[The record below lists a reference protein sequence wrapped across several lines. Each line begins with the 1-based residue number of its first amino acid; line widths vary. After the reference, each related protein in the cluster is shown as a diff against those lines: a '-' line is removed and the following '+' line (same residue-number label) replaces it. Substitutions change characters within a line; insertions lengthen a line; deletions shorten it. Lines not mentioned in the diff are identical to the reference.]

1 MRVLVTGGAGFIGS
15 HLVEKLVL
23 KEHEVIVIDDLSNGH
38 IDYLNPIIHN
48 NNLTFIK
55 GSILETEL
63 LESIVPNVDVVYHLA
78 SVLGVKNTV
87 ENPLKV
93 IDGNIN
99 GTRKILQLAND
110 HQVKVVF
117 ASTSE
122 IYGKNTQLPFKEDSD
137 RVLGPPQ
144 THRWCYATAK
154 ALNEHICY
162 AYAKQGLT
170 VTVVRYFNTF
180 GPRQTASQYGG
191 VIPKFITAALTNQP
205 ITVYGD
211 GSQTRSFLFVK
222 DTVEATYRCM
232 YLEGKSE
239 TMNIGSTETLS
250 IMELAQKI
258 KAFTQSNSEI
268 VCIPY
273 EKVYEDGFEETKN
286 RLPDISKAKDIFGFS
301 PVTSFDK
308 GLLETIGWYK
318 SRL

>member
-23 KEHEVIVIDDLSNGH
+23 KEHEVIVIDDLSNGL
-38 IDYLNPIIHN
+38 IDYLNPIIHK

-63 LESIVPNVDVVYHLA
+63 LESIIPNVDVVYHLA

-110 HQVKVVF
+110 HHVKVVF

-122 IYGKNTQLPFKEDSD
+122 IYGKNAQLPFKENSD

-205 ITVYGD
+205 ITVYGN

-232 YLEGKSE
+232 FLEGKSE

-273 EKVYEDGFEETKN
+273 EKVYDDGFEETKN
-286 RLPDISKAKDIFGFS
+286 RLPDITKAKEVIGFS
-301 PVTSFDK
+301 PVTSFDN
-308 GLLETIGWYK
+308 GLSDTIAWYK

>member
-23 KEHEVIVIDDLSNGH
+23 KEHEVIVIDDLSNGY

-250 IMELAQKI
+250 IIELAQKI

-286 RLPDISKAKDIFGFS
+286 RLPDISKAKDIIGFS

>member
-23 KEHEVIVIDDLSNGH
+23 KEHEVIVIDDLSNGY

-286 RLPDISKAKDIFGFS
+286 RLPDISKAKDIIGFS